1 MATLDGTGR
10 RVDLGRGIT
19 VSAPGLRGSADVH
32 DVGPTSPTRAA
43 DVDGSGV
50 ALAQAL
56 ERSDVRRIRVIT
68 LDVAGTPVPS
78 PAALRTPTTNEDGLV
93 VEVPD
98 LGPDVAQV
106 LLAVDE
112 AGVTTWNFPVD
123 TGLRPAPT
131 TRGTGDTVRFV
142 VRTTTPPP
150 DERTAT
156 RGLLGA
162 LGRKVFELLT
172 IPLAEAAVPPVA
184 RAAAD
189 AWERRAR
196 HTRVR
201 PFTPD
206 DYRLGEVA
214 DLDDAGWQTLAG
226 GRSLWFVHGT
236 FSTAH
241 GAFSGLPVD
250 VVSAL
255 HGAYGGRVVAFEHLT
270 LGVDPAGNVAALA
283 DLVPAGLHLE
293 ADVVAHSRGG
303 LVARALAGEGGAQ
316 SPLEVRRIVH
326 VATPNHGTALADP
339 ANLAALLDRVTTLL
353 NLAPSG
359 PVDAVATSL
368 SVVLTVVK
376 TIARFGIPALPGL
389 ASMDPNGAFLAQFN
403 AGAATA
409 AVHHA
414 VAADYEPTGAVRR
427 LARGKVGNFVVDRV
441 FASAANDL
449 VVPTVGVYEG
459 GTDPAF
465 PIDPARRLLLPPE
478 RGVDHSGYFHQPD
491 VTSAVAR
498 WLAE

>member
-32 DVGPTSPTRAA
+32 DVGPTSPTRAG

-123 TGLRPAPT
+123 SGLRPAPT

-255 HGAYGGRVVAFEHLT
+255 HGAYGGRVVAFDHLT
-270 LGVDPAGNVAALA
+270 LGVDPVGNVAALA
-283 DLVPAGLHLE
+283 DLVPVGLHLE

-303 LVARALAGEGGAQ
+303 AGGREVAPVAPGQDARIGCHTALGWYSQEGSSRAGAPRGSRDRKLCRPAAQRERRRTGGVGRSHATARSVGRGDLSRTVRTGGAP
-316 SPLEVRRIVH
+316 SRRPVGSRSLRFFNGDDL
-326 VATPNHGTALADP
+326 PRPP
-339 ANLAALLDRVTTLL
+339 AAPAARVE
-353 NLAPSG
+353 
-359 PVDAVATSL
+359 
-368 SVVLTVVK
+368 
-376 TIARFGIPALPGL
+376 PGL
-389 ASMDPNGAFLAQFN
+389 RHRGRAPGQR
-403 AGAATA
+403 TP
-409 AVHHA
+409 H
-414 VAADYEPTGAVRR
+414 
-427 LARGKVGNFVVDRV
+427 LAR
-441 FASAANDL
+441 
-449 VVPTVGVYEG
+449 PT
-459 GTDPAF
+459 
-465 PIDPARRLLLPPE
+465 R
-478 RGVDHSGYFHQPD
+478 
-491 VTSAVAR
+491 
-498 WLAE
+498 